1 MGNKLFSDF
10 FEKYDVTVIRIR
22 RHALL
27 KIHDVNEE
35 NIYILKDG
43 VVKVSVLMLDGR
55 EFNITYLKGF
65 DAISMFKDAVNKSD
79 FSSLMIRVE
88 SDEASFYRIPKEL
101 FMGFVKENAKLQE
114 YVNSY
119 YRKKLS
125 ETISRQKLMTMN
137 SKNGAMCAFLYYLV
151 TMFGKE
157 VRDGILIDLKIT
169 NDDIAGFCGIS
180 TRNSVNRI
188 LRGLR
193 EEHVI
198 RTLYN
203 KILVLD
209 VEYLK
214 QYVDIKVDSWIHLF
228 KYIKIRIIVLHI
240 LNNRFFMSANRIH
253 ISFL

>member
-1 MGNKLFSDF
+1 MGRELFSDF
-10 FEKYDVTVIRIR
+10 FIQYDVPVIRIR

-65 DAISMFKDAVNKSD
+65 DVISMFKDAVNKSD
-79 FSSLMIRVE
+79 FSSLLICVE

-101 FMGFVKENAKLQE
+101 FMGFVKENPKLQE
-114 YVNSY
+114 YVDSY

-125 ETISRQKLMTMN
+125 ETISRHELMTMN
-137 SKNGAMCAFLYYLV
+137 GKNGAVCAFLYYLV

-188 LRGLR
+188 LQGLR

-214 QYVDIKVDSWIHLF
+214 QYVDMKVDS
-228 KYIKIRIIVLHI
+228 
-240 LNNRFFMSANRIH
+240 
-253 ISFL
+253 

>member
-1 MGNKLFSDF
+1 MGRELFSDF
-10 FEKYDVTVIRIR
+10 FIQYDVPVIRIR

-27 KIHDVNEE
+27 KIHDVDEE

-43 VVKVSVLMLDGR
+43 VVKVSVLTLDGR

-65 DAISMFKDAVNKSD
+65 DVISMFKDAVNKSD
-79 FSSLMIRVE
+79 FSSLMICVE
-88 SDEASFYRIPKEL
+88 SDEASFYRISKEL
-101 FMGFVKENAKLQE
+101 FMEFVKKDPELQE

-119 YRKKLS
+119 YRRKLS
-125 ETISRQKLMTMN
+125 EAISRHELMTMN
-137 SKNGAMCAFLYYLV
+137 GKNGAVCAFLYYLV
-151 TMFGKE
+151 TMFEKQ

-169 NDDIAGFCGIS
+169 NDDIACFCGIS

-214 QYVDIKVDSWIHLF
+214 QYVDIKVDS
-228 KYIKIRIIVLHI
+228 
-240 LNNRFFMSANRIH
+240 
-253 ISFL
+253 

>member
-1 MGNKLFSDF
+1 MGCELFSDF
-10 FEKYDVTVIRIR
+10 FAQYDVPVIRIR

-27 KIHDVNEE
+27 KINDVDEE

-65 DAISMFKDAVNKSD
+65 DEISMFKDAVNKSD

-88 SDEASFYRIPKEL
+88 SDGASFYRISKEL
-101 FMGFVKENAKLQE
+101 FMEFVKKDPELQE

-119 YRKKLS
+119 YRRKLS
-125 ETISRQKLMTMN
+125 EAISRHELMTMN
-137 SKNGAMCAFLYYLV
+137 GKNGAVCAFLYYLV

-214 QYVDIKVDSWIHLF
+214 QYVDIKVDS
-228 KYIKIRIIVLHI
+228 
-240 LNNRFFMSANRIH
+240 
-253 ISFL
+253 

>member
-1 MGNKLFSDF
+1 MGSQLFSDF
-10 FEKYDVTVIRIR
+10 FEKYDVPVIRIR

-27 KIHDVNEE
+27 KIDDANEE

-65 DAISMFKDAVNKSD
+65 DAISMFKDAVNKND
-79 FSSLMIRVE
+79 FSTLMVRVE
-88 SDEASFYRIPKEL
+88 SDEASFYRISKEL
-101 FMGFVKENAKLQE
+101 FMEFVKKDSKLQE

-125 ETISRQKLMTMN
+125 ETISRHELMAMN
-137 SKNGAMCAFLYYLV
+137 GKNGAVCAFLYYSA

-203 KILVLD
+203 KIVVLD

-214 QYVDIKVDSWIHLF
+214 QYVDIKVNS
-228 KYIKIRIIVLHI
+228 
-240 LNNRFFMSANRIH
+240 
-253 ISFL
+253 

>member
-1 MGNKLFSDF
+1 MGRELFSDF
-10 FEKYDVTVIRIR
+10 FIQYDVPVIRIR

-27 KIHDVNEE
+27 KIHDVDEE

-65 DAISMFKDAVNKSD
+65 DVISKFKDAVNKSD
-79 FSSLMIRVE
+79 FSSLLIRVE
-88 SDEASFYRIPKEL
+88 SDEASFYRISKEL
-101 FMGFVKENAKLQE
+101 FMEFVKKDPELQE

-119 YRKKLS
+119 YRRKLS
-125 ETISRQKLMTMN
+125 EAISRHELMTMN
-137 SKNGAMCAFLYYLV
+137 GKNSAVCAFLYYLV

-214 QYVDIKVDSWIHLF
+214 QYVDIKVDS
-228 KYIKIRIIVLHI
+228 
-240 LNNRFFMSANRIH
+240 
-253 ISFL
+253 

>member
-1 MGNKLFSDF
+1 MGCELFSDF
-10 FEKYDVTVIRIR
+10 FAQYDVPVIRIR
-22 RHALL
+22 RRALL
-27 KIHDVNEE
+27 KINDVDEE

-88 SDEASFYRIPKEL
+88 SDEASFYRISKEL
-101 FMGFVKENAKLQE
+101 FMQFVKENPKLQE

-119 YRKKLS
+119 YRRKLS
-125 ETISRQKLMTMN
+125 EAISRHKLMTMN
-137 SKNGAMCAFLYYLV
+137 GKNGAVCAFLYYLI

-157 VRDGILIDLKIT
+157 VRNGILIDLKIT

-180 TRNSVNRI
+180 TRSSVNRI

-203 KILVLD
+203 KIVVLD
-209 VEYLK
+209 VDYLK
-214 QYVDIKVDSWIHLF
+214 QYVDTEVDS
-228 KYIKIRIIVLHI
+228 
-240 LNNRFFMSANRIH
+240 
-253 ISFL
+253 

>member
-1 MGNKLFSDF
+1 MGCELFSDF
-10 FEKYDVTVIRIR
+10 FAQYDVPVIRIR
-22 RHALL
+22 RHVLL
-27 KIHDVNEE
+27 KINDVDEE

-88 SDEASFYRIPKEL
+88 SDEASFYRISKEL
-101 FMGFVKENAKLQE
+101 FMEFVKENPKLQE

-125 ETISRQKLMTMN
+125 ETISRHKLMTMN
-137 SKNGAMCAFLYYLV
+137 GKNGAVCAFLYYLI

-157 VRDGILIDLKIT
+157 VRNGILIDLKIT

-180 TRNSVNRI
+180 TRSSVNRI

-203 KILVLD
+203 KIVVLD
-209 VEYLK
+209 VDYLK
-214 QYVDIKVDSWIHLF
+214 QYVDTEVDS
-228 KYIKIRIIVLHI
+228 
-240 LNNRFFMSANRIH
+240 
-253 ISFL
+253 

>member
-1 MGNKLFSDF
+1 MGCELFSDF
-10 FEKYDVTVIRIR
+10 FAQYDVPVIRIR

-27 KIHDVNEE
+27 KINDVDEE

-88 SDEASFYRIPKEL
+88 SDGASFYRISKEL
-101 FMGFVKENAKLQE
+101 FMEFVKENPKLQE

-125 ETISRQKLMTMN
+125 ETISRHKLMTMN
-137 SKNGAMCAFLYYLV
+137 GKNGAVCAFLYYLI

-157 VRDGILIDLKIT
+157 VRNGILIDLKIT
-169 NDDIAGFCGIS
+169 NDDIVGFCGIS
-180 TRNSVNRI
+180 TRSSVNCI

-203 KILVLD
+203 KIVVLD
-209 VEYLK
+209 VDYLK
-214 QYVDIKVDSWIHLF
+214 QYVDTEVDS
-228 KYIKIRIIVLHI
+228 
-240 LNNRFFMSANRIH
+240 
-253 ISFL
+253 

>member
-1 MGNKLFSDF
+1 MGCELFSDF
-10 FEKYDVTVIRIR
+10 FAQYDVAVIRIR
-22 RHALL
+22 RRALL
-27 KIHDVNEE
+27 KINDVDEE

-79 FSSLMIRVE
+79 FSSLMICVE
-88 SDEASFYRIPKEL
+88 SDEASFYRISKEL
-101 FMGFVKENAKLQE
+101 FMQFVKENPKLQE

-119 YRKKLS
+119 YRRKLS
-125 ETISRQKLMTMN
+125 EAISRHELMTMN
-137 SKNGAMCAFLYYLV
+137 GKNGAVCAFLYYLV

-180 TRNSVNRI
+180 TRSSVNRI

-203 KILVLD
+203 KIVVLD
-209 VEYLK
+209 VALTLQNLY
-214 QYVDIKVDSWIHLF
+214 
-228 KYIKIRIIVLHI
+228 
-240 LNNRFFMSANRIH
+240 N
-253 ISFL
+253 

>member
-1 MGNKLFSDF
+1 MGCELFSDF
-10 FEKYDVTVIRIR
+10 FAQYDVPVIRIR

-27 KIHDVNEE
+27 KINDVDEE
-35 NIYILKDG
+35 NIYILRDG

-79 FSSLMIRVE
+79 FSSLLIRVE
-88 SDEASFYRIPKEL
+88 SDEASFYRISKEL
-101 FMGFVKENAKLQE
+101 FMEFVKKDPELQE

-125 ETISRQKLMTMN
+125 ETISRHKLMTMN
-137 SKNGAMCAFLYYLV
+137 GKNGAVCAFLYYLI

-157 VRDGILIDLKIT
+157 VRNGILIDLKIT

-180 TRNSVNRI
+180 TRSSVNRI

-203 KILVLD
+203 KIVVLD
-209 VEYLK
+209 VDYLK
-214 QYVDIKVDSWIHLF
+214 QYVDTEVDS
-228 KYIKIRIIVLHI
+228 
-240 LNNRFFMSANRIH
+240 
-253 ISFL
+253 

>member
-1 MGNKLFSDF
+1 MGSKLISDF
-10 FEKYDVTVIRIR
+10 FEKYDVPVIRIR

-27 KIHDVNEE
+27 KIDDANEE

-43 VVKVSVLMLDGR
+43 VVKVSALMRDGR

-65 DAISMFKDAVNKSD
+65 DAISMFKDAVSESD

-88 SDEASFYRIPKEL
+88 SDEASFYRISKEL
-101 FMGFVKENAKLQE
+101 FMEFVKKDPKLQE

-125 ETISRQKLMTMN
+125 EVISRHELMTMN
-137 SKNGAMCAFLYYLV
+137 GKNGAVCAFLYFLV
-151 TMFGKE
+151 TMFGKQ

-193 EEHVI
+193 DEHVI

-203 KILVLD
+203 KIVVLD

-214 QYVDIKVDSWIHLF
+214 QYVDIRVDS
-228 KYIKIRIIVLHI
+228 
-240 LNNRFFMSANRIH
+240 
-253 ISFL
+253 